1 MVSFSRIFFKNIGIE
16 TEMDLKLGGKKVLIT
31 GGSKGIGL
39 ACAKVF
45 LMEGASVAIVSRSN
59 ENLAK
64 AEDFLDK
71 FGKVRSFCFDL
82 ISPGDAKKM
91 VSTVKDDMEGIDI
104 LVNSAGA
111 AKQAPVGELKMD
123 SWQKAMDAKYFTYM
137 FAIQAVLPLMR
148 EQKTGNI
155 VNIIGTGGKFPL
167 PFHIPGG
174 AANAALMLTTS
185 GLAGVSGDLNIRING
200 VNPGYIKTER
210 LKHILDAKSRDTGIN
225 ADDLEQKITSDIPLG
240 RMGEGEDVANLVA
253 FLASPKSSY
262 ITGSNIPID
271 GGLSLAI

>member
-1 MVSFSRIFFKNIGIE
+1 
-16 TEMDLKLGGKKVLIT
+16 MDLELGGKKVIIT

-45 LMEGASVAIVSRSN
+45 LTEGASVTIVSRST
-59 ENLAK
+59 ENLANAK
-64 AEDFLDK
+64 NSLDK
-71 FGKVRSFCFDL
+71 YGKIRSFCLDL
-82 ISPGDAKKM
+82 TASKNAKKM
-91 VSTVKDDMEGIDI
+91 VTTIKDEMGGIDI
-104 LVNSAGA
+104 LINSAGA
-111 AKQAPVGELKMD
+111 AKQAPIAELEMD

-148 EQKTGNI
+148 EQKSGNI

-185 GLAGVSGDLNIRING
+185 GLAGVVGDRNIRVNG

-210 LKHILDAKSRDTGIN
+210 LNHILDAKSRDTGIN
-225 ADDLEQKITSDIPLG
+225 VNDLEQKITSDISIG
-240 RMGEGEDVANLVA
+240 RMGEPEDVANLVA
-253 FLASPKSSY
+253 FLASSKSSY
-262 ITGSNIPID
+262 ITGSNIQID